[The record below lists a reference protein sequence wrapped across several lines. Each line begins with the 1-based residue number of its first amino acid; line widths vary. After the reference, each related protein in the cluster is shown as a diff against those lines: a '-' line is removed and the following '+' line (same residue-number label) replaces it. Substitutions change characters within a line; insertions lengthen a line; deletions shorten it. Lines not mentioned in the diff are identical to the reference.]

1 MQLIDWLIARTRQ
14 ISRMAVWIAGAFMI
28 ATVFM
33 IGAEI
38 ILRKLGSGM
47 ISGAS
52 EVGGYMLAICT
63 VWAFSFTLLSGSNIR
78 FDILYV
84 RCGPRTRAVMD
95 LLALLT
101 MGIFIYTVTFH
112 GYAVLATSI
121 GFDTRSTSGLSVPMW
136 IPQSLWLAGLGFLCW
151 TILVLTVRVS
161 VALWRGEFDTVSRL
175 AGTETVTEEAEREA
189 RALAGG
195 GQ

>member
-1 MQLIDWLIARTRQ
+1 MQLIDWLIDRTRQ
-14 ISRMAVWIAGAFMI
+14 VSRFAVWIAGAFMI
-28 ATVFM
+28 ATAFM

-38 ILRKLGSGM
+38 ILRKLGSGL

-95 LLALLT
+95 LLALIS

-121 GFDTRSTSGLSVPMW
+121 GFDTRSTSGLSIPIW
-136 IPQSLWLAGLGFLCW
+136 IPQSLWFAGLGFLCW
-151 TILVLTVRVS
+151 TIFILTLRVS
-161 VALWRGEFDTVSRL
+161 VALWRREFAIVSQL
-175 AGTETVTEEAEREA
+175 AGTETVSEEAEREA
-189 RALAGG
+189 RAIAGG
-195 GQ
+195 GE

>member
-1 MQLIDWLIARTRQ
+1 LQFIDWLIDRTRKV
-14 ISRMAVWIAGAFMI
+14 SRVTIWIAGAFMI

-52 EVGGYMLAICT
+52 EIGGYMLAICT

-84 RCGPRTRAVMD
+84 RCRPRTRAVMD
-95 LLALLT
+95 LLALLA

-136 IPQSLWLAGLGFLCW
+136 IPQSIWFAGLGFLCW
-151 TILVLTVRVS
+151 TILILTVRVTL
-161 VALWRGEFDTVSRL
+161 ALWRGDFDTVTRL
-175 AGTETVTEEAEREA
+175 AGTETVAEEAEREA